1 MKIFPTQDIRS
12 IEQYTINNEPVS
24 SLDLM
29 ERAASAVTCE
39 IVSRWRQNKRI
50 VVFAG
55 RGNNGGD
62 ALAVARMLIEQGY
75 RVEVFLFNIGSGT
88 PSLEC
93 QANRER
99 LLAIEGVDFTEITNN
114 FSPPYLCKDDIVIDG
129 LFGIGLREPLKGGFT
144 SLVRYINESKAYVI
158 SIDLPSGLFSE
169 WNLQNN
175 RQNIINA
182 NLTLSFQFPK
192 LSFFLAENA
201 EFLGEWKIL
210 DIEFS
215 GTAIANTPT
224 DYYLVERADIKR
236 VLKRRK
242 DFSTKFDYGSTIIR
256 GGCYGLLGAPMLAT
270 KAALKTGVGLATV
283 HTPRCGYSIIQ
294 SSLPEAIFSADKH
307 DIVIT
312 DIKLK
317 HDYDSVGIGPG
328 LGSNDLTINA
338 LELFFKNRTEPCVI
352 DADALN
358 CIAKRPSL
366 LNYIPAMSIITPH
379 SREFDRIFGEQIS
392 EEMRLRKAID
402 VAHHYN
408 IIIVLKSHYT
418 MTIRPDGKVY
428 VNSSGTPALATPGS
442 GDALLGVISS
452 LVAQGYKPEISAVV
466 GVYLHGYAGA
476 MAAKSEGDYGVLASD
491 IINNLGRGINEIMN
505 S

>member
-1 MKIFPTQDIRS
+1 MKIFSTQEVKA
-12 IEQYTINNEPVS
+12 IEEFTINNEPIS

-29 ERAASAVTCE
+29 ERAASAITCE
-39 IVSRWRQNKRI
+39 IISRWRQNKRI

-75 RVEVFLFNIGSGT
+75 RVEVFLFNIGAGT

-114 FSPPYLCKDDIVIDG
+114 FAPPYLCKDDIVIDG

-144 SLVRYINESKAYVI
+144 SLVKYINESKAYIV
-158 SIDLPSGLFSE
+158 SIDLPSGIFGE
-169 WNLQNN
+169 WNLENN
-175 RQNIINA
+175 RRNIINA
-182 NLTLSFQFPK
+182 NLTLTFQFPR
-192 LSFFLAENA
+192 LAFFFGENV
-201 EFLGEWKIL
+201 EFLGEWKVL

-215 GTAIANTPT
+215 ETAIANTPT
-224 DYYLVERADIKR
+224 DYYLVEQSDVKR
-236 VLKRRK
+236 VLKKRNN
-242 DFSTKFDYGSTIIR
+242 FSTKFDYGSTIII
-256 GGCYGLLGAPMLAT
+256 GGCYGMIGAPMLAT

-283 HTPRCGYSIIQ
+283 HTPRCGFSIMQ

-307 DIVIT
+307 DIVVT

-338 LELFFKNRTEPCVI
+338 LELFFKNRTEPCII

-366 LNYIPAMSIITPH
+366 LNHIPAMSIITPH

-392 EEMRLRKAID
+392 QEMRLRKAIE
-402 VAHHYN
+402 VARDYN
-408 IIIVLKSHYT
+408 IIVVLKNHYT

-428 VNSSGTPALATPGS
+428 INSSGTPALATPGS
-442 GDALLGVISS
+442 GDILLGIISS
-452 LVAQGYKPEISAVV
+452 LVAQGYKPEVSAVI
-466 GVYLHGYAGA
+466 GVYIHGYAGEL
-476 MAAKSEGDYGVLASD
+476 AAKTEGEFGVIATD
-491 IINNLGRGINEIMN
+491 IIKNLGIGIKNIMN

>member
-1 MKIFPTQDIRS
+1 M
-12 IEQYTINNEPVS
+12 
-24 SLDLM
+24 
-29 ERAASAVTCE
+29 
-39 IVSRWRQNKRI
+39 
-50 VVFAG
+50 
-55 RGNNGGD
+55 
-62 ALAVARMLIEQGY
+62 
-75 RVEVFLFNIGSGT
+75 
-88 PSLEC
+88 
-93 QANRER
+93 
-99 LLAIEGVDFTEITNN
+99 
-114 FSPPYLCKDDIVIDG
+114 
-129 LFGIGLREPLKGGFT
+129 
-144 SLVRYINESKAYVI
+144 
-158 SIDLPSGLFSE
+158 
-169 WNLQNN
+169 
-175 RQNIINA
+175 
-182 NLTLSFQFPK
+182 
-192 LSFFLAENA
+192 
-201 EFLGEWKIL
+201 
-210 DIEFS
+210 
-215 GTAIANTPT
+215 
-224 DYYLVERADIKR
+224 
-236 VLKRRK
+236 
-242 DFSTKFDYGSTIIR
+242 
-256 GGCYGLLGAPMLAT
+256 LGAPMLAT